1 MPGGQDVTDEQ
12 HRQRK
17 RSRKT
22 SAVYRVKRRA
32 TNPEAHLAS
41 KQRCDTTRDRQ
52 GQYGTMLAMRQRRLD
67 NEASAQAA
75 AEKSFVRVKQV
86 LDREL
91 GKLLQQKTRPAAEFG
106 KVPPELSSQLF
117 AGIVPLLQ
125 NAGTLPPTPEILREL
140 RADPLDLQYFSM
152 GGEEGK
158 PHEPMHVPRRRT
170 MGIPTVGKKGQLM
183 LHPYRNGFQY
193 VDTISCRP
201 ATPTV
206 RVLAL
211 VAQYFAEN
219 VCGIKGHPKFE
230 SFQVNEYLD
239 DNRKVVNGVS
249 WHQDSQG
256 CKKKDLKDGSHE
268 NYRYTMAPGTMVVG
282 FSFGASM
289 YLEQVRITKLILSTL
304 ISSRLVW
311 IV

>member
-1 MPGGQDVTDEQ
+1 
-12 HRQRK
+12 
-17 RSRKT
+17 
-22 SAVYRVKRRA
+22 
-32 TNPEAHLAS
+32 
-41 KQRCDTTRDRQ
+41 
-52 GQYGTMLAMRQRRLD
+52 MLGMRQRRLD

-75 AEKSFVRVKQV
+75 ADASFVRAKQV
-86 LDREL
+86 LDKEL
-91 GKLLQQKTRPAAEFG
+91 GKLRRQKTLPAAEFG
-106 KVPPELSSQLF
+106 NVPSELSSQLF

-125 NAGTLPPTPEILREL
+125 NAGVLPPTPEILREL

-170 MGIPTVGKKGQLM
+170 MGIPTVGKKGQIM

-193 VDTISCRP
+193 VDTVSCRP

-206 RVLAL
+206 RVLGL

-239 DNRKVVNGVS
+239 DNRKVVVNGVS

-256 CKKKDLKDGSHE
+256 CKKKDLEDGSHQ

-282 FSFGASM
+282 FSFGAPM
-289 YLEQVRITKLILSTL
+289 YLEQVRITKLISRLHL
-304 ISSRLVW
+304 VSSRLVW